1 MLTKVST
8 LRSLRSSSVRAFG
21 TTASAPNG
29 FILDE
34 DLKSYQQMARKFA
47 KEEMIPAAAE
57 HDRTGAYPHDIFKK
71 AWEIGFVFFSFI
83 SFSICDKNVCTIT
96 ININIIMRILMQ

>member
-1 MLTKVST
+1 MLTKVSA
-8 LRSLRSSSVRAFG
+8 LRSLRSSASSSIRAFG
-21 TTASAPNG
+21 STTSTPNG

-57 HDRTGAYPHDIFKK
+57 HDRTGAYPHEIFKK
-71 AWEIGFVFFSFI
+71 AWEIGFV
-83 SFSICDKNVCTIT
+83 
-96 ININIIMRILMQ
+96 